1 MHLAFTAVW
10 FKWIDWI

>member
-10 FKWIDWI
+10 FKWIDRI